1 VRFGYPIGN
10 GANCGAIVPELQVK
24 SAVGQLTSK
33 QIGEKSGFNSDLGNF
48 WGHKIITF
56 VKNIGVALLMGDP
69 IFLQKRSELT

>member
-33 QIGEKSGFNSDLGNF
+33 QFGDKSGFNSDLGTQNYNF
-48 WGHKIITF
+48 RKKHRDRPS
-56 VKNIGVALLMGDP
+56 MGDP
-69 IFLQKRSELT
+69 LFLQKRSELT